1 MILHEGSGLVDGVD
15 DHVAIG
21 FGELALQADVEDLG
35 RVGPVVLG
43 NVDGQVVNGG
53 ERYNPEKNFKKCDWF
68 TMEV

>member
-1 MILHEGSGLVDGVD
+1 VILHKGSGLVDRVH

-43 NVDGQVVNGG
+43 NVDGQVVNG
-53 ERYNPEKNFKKCDWF
+53 
-68 TMEV
+68 